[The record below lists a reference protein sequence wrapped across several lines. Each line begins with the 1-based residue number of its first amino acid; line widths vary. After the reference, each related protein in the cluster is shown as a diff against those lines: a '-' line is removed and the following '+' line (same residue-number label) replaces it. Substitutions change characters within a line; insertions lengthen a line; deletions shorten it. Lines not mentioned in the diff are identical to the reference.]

1 MKPVTDKYHISRAK
15 LAYII
20 DTTAAPVCIIAPVS
34 SWAAAVGSTLFET
47 GSFTNELS
55 AFFATIT
62 FNMYAILSILMVLTL
77 SFTDLEFGPMADAEW
92 KAETQGDLGAID
104 QKVSPTDKGNLPKGT
119 VWDLIIPIGGLI
131 IFTILA
137 MIYNGGYWTKP
148 MTIQEAIGNCNS
160 SAALVLGGFMALILA
175 FIMFV
180 PRKLLS
186 FKDIMSNIATGINT
200 MVPAYILLP
209 HAWTIGTLCQS
220 YLGTGKFIGMLV
232 EQSHLPVE
240 LIPAIVFLV
249 SAGLSF
255 SIGTAWGT
263 FGIFIPIVVFICQA
277 APSEIMTVTLAATL
291 AGSVFGDHCSPIS
304 DTTILSSSGAGCNH
318 MQHVATQIP
327 YATVVAIS
335 CFISYIVAGVTGGSA
350 PLTLLTGVGMLY
362 LLLFVLHRRAK
373 KRHAK

>member
-55 AFFATIT
+55 AFFATIP

-92 KAETQGDLGAID
+92 KAETQGDLALLT
-104 QKVSPTDKGNLPKGT
+104 KRSAPLTKGT
-119 VWDLIIPIGGLI
+119 FLKEQSGTSSSHWRPHHLYHSCHDLQR
-131 IFTILA
+131 
-137 MIYNGGYWTKP
+137 GYWTKP

-186 FKDIMSNIATGINT
+186 FKDFMSNIATGINT
-200 MVPAYILLP
+200 MVPAYIILTL
-209 HAWTIGTLCQS
+209 AWTIGTLCQS

>member
-1 MKPVTDKYHISRAK
+1 
-15 LAYII
+15 
-20 DTTAAPVCIIAPVS
+20 
-34 SWAAAVGSTLFET
+34 
-47 GSFTNELS
+47 
-55 AFFATIT
+55 
-62 FNMYAILSILMVLTL
+62 
-77 SFTDLEFGPMADAEW
+77 
-92 KAETQGDLGAID
+92 
-104 QKVSPTDKGNLPKGT
+104 
-119 VWDLIIPIGGLI
+119 
-131 IFTILA
+131 
-137 MIYNGGYWTKP
+137 
-148 MTIQEAIGNCNS
+148 
-160 SAALVLGGFMALILA
+160 
-175 FIMFV
+175 
-180 PRKLLS
+180 
-186 FKDIMSNIATGINT
+186 MSNIATGINT
-200 MVPAYILLP
+200 MVPAYIILTL
-209 HAWTIGTLCQS
+209 AWTIGTLCQS

-373 KRHAK
+373 KRHAI